1 MFLRRK
7 EKKDDMRNTNTRKKL
22 PIRINVVILVGLGY
36 FTLLVMFI
44 AMAWGG
50 MTVEEAYE
58 VVKGPFMALI
68 GGSLAISKD
77 LLDNPSSTPA
87 KPIND
92 HPNNEDQRGD
102 NEPAPQKP
110 LDE

>member
-1 MFLRRK
+1 
-7 EKKDDMRNTNTRKKL
+7 MRNTNTRKKL

-77 LLDNPSSTPA
+77 LLDNPSSTPE
-87 KPIND
+87 KPINEQR
-92 HPNNEDQRGD
+92 NNEDQQRD
-102 NEPAPQKP
+102 KEPAPQKP
-110 LDE
+110 LEGD